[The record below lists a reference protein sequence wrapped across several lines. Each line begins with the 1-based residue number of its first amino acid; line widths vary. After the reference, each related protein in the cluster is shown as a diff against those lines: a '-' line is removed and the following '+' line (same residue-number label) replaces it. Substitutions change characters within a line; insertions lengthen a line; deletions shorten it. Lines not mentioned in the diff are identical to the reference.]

1 MADAQFIPD
10 QQTNTATHVV
20 ATNKVLRNTYML
32 LSMTLLF
39 SAAMAGVAMAMN
51 VPHMGFMPLILSFVL
66 IFAINKMRNS
76 MWGILLVFAFTG
88 ILGFALGPLINYYV
102 ATSGSQ
108 TVVTAAGLTGL
119 IFFSLSAYT
128 LLTRKDFSYMSGF
141 LMTAFF

>member
-51 VPHMGFMPLILSFVL
+51 VPHMGFMPLIL
-66 IFAINKMRNS
+66 
-76 MWGILLVFAFTG
+76 
-88 ILGFALGPLINYYV
+88 
-102 ATSGSQ
+102 
-108 TVVTAAGLTGL
+108 
-119 IFFSLSAYT
+119 
-128 LLTRKDFSYMSGF
+128 
-141 LMTAFF
+141 